1 MAIEKAFM
9 SEAIN
14 PEVTVEEPELV
25 ENPEGSVE
33 YLYEEELL
41 EDIAHDENLVEYLA
55 DAFLAS
61 LAEDVIDDQATDRT
75 SRKDWDNTISR
86 GMDLLGLKLE
96 ESGQVFDGACTAHP

>member
-1 MAIEKAFM
+1 MAIEKAFQ

-14 PEVTVEEPELV
+14 PETTIDEPELV

-55 DAFLAS
+55 DTFLTS

-96 ESGQVFDGACTAHP
+96 ENGRDRDWETS